1 MSWTL
6 QKAEIVIKSLLKVTG
21 SSNVEILLNKHL
33 PLSVWREVEKHCG
46 IGAGCARDIWRFKLS
61 TQLFCP
67 EPLYLNEFR
76 IKLIKR

>member
-1 MSWTL
+1 MCWTL
-6 QKAEIVIKSLLKVTG
+6 QSAEMLIKSLLKVTG
-21 SSNVEILLNKHL
+21 TDNVEILRNKHL
-33 PLSVWREVEKHCG
+33 PLSVWREVEKDCG
-46 IGAGCARDIWRFKLS
+46 IGASSARDFWRFKLS

>member
-1 MSWTL
+1 MCCTL
-6 QKAEIVIKSLLKVTG
+6 EKAEMVIKSLLKVTG
-21 SSNVEILLNKHL
+21 SDNVETLRNKHL
-33 PLSVWREVEKHCG
+33 PLNVWREVEKDCG
-46 IGAGCARDIWRFKLS
+46 IGASCARDVWRFKLS